1 MEYGLIICI
10 IIAICGIIFGL
21 INYFYW
27 RKNAKAQITQI
38 KEDKTKEIYNEL
50 KKETEQKISSET
62 ERLQNVQSSLGK
74 AINNLNQINNEIN
87 TKKSFNE
94 NLLKIRED
102 ELNRLYDTKKE
113 AISRELKIEEENKKK
128 ELNREI
134 EEWTKSAQEAATTY
148 VNLKHNELKE
158 ILEEEEFKLIDNL
171 NTLQN
176 EVNEYQEKRN
186 ALNNEIL
193 RQRAIEE
200 QQDFY
205 RIQLDENSKKDIA
218 FLLTIVDKFNNK
230 EAIYKLIWSEY
241 IQKPF
246 KNMINRVLSGKDP
259 KNVIYMI
266 KNMDTN
272 EIYIGKT
279 KAEVSKRWTE
289 HIKTSLNIGG
299 QNPKQIHKALF
310 NNWDRFSFTVLEE
323 VSLEQDLGKRESY
336 YIGFYESN
344 IFGYN
349 MTK

>member
-27 RKNAKAQITQI
+27 RKNAKSQITQI

-62 ERLQNVQSSLGK
+62 ERLQNIQSSLGK

-186 ALNNEIL
+186 TLNNEIL

-205 RIQLDENSKKDIA
+205 RIQLDEKTIEDIALLETIRPRLSKIDLLDKLIYSVYIKGPTDEMIKRVLGGRAPSGIYKITRIKTGEVYIGMSTNVHDRWQQHSKAAFNCGTISHSTLHTVLKKDGIE
-218 FLLTIVDKFNNK
+218 N
-230 EAIYKLIWSEY
+230 
-241 IQKPF
+241 
-246 KNMINRVLSGKDP
+246 
-259 KNVIYMI
+259 
-266 KNMDTN
+266 
-272 EIYIGKT
+272 
-279 KAEVSKRWTE
+279 
-289 HIKTSLNIGG
+289 
-299 QNPKQIHKALF
+299 
-310 NNWDRFSFTVLEE
+310 FTWELLEE
-323 VSLEQDLGKRESY
+323 VPKDKLREREKY
-336 YIGFYESN
+336 YINFYESQKYGLN
-344 IFGYN
+344 QKVG
-349 MTK
+349 

>member
-1 MEYGLIICI
+1 MEYEIIICI
-10 IIAICGIIFGL
+10 IIAICGITFGL
-21 INYFYW
+21 TNYFYW
-27 RKNAKAQITQI
+27 RKSAKFQIRQV

-50 KKETEQKISSET
+50 KKKAEQKISSET

-102 ELNRLYDTKKE
+102 ELNRLYNTKKE

-128 ELNREI
+128 ELNKEI

-176 EVNEYQEKRN
+176 EVNEFQEKRN

-193 RQRAIEE
+193 RQRALEE

-205 RIQLDENSKKDIA
+205 RIQLDEKTIEDIALLETIRPRLSKIDLLDKLIYNVYIKGPTDEMIKRVLGGRAPSGIYKITRIKTGEVYIGMSTNVHDRWQQHSKTAFNCGTISHSTLHTVLKKDGIE
-218 FLLTIVDKFNNK
+218 N
-230 EAIYKLIWSEY
+230 
-241 IQKPF
+241 
-246 KNMINRVLSGKDP
+246 
-259 KNVIYMI
+259 
-266 KNMDTN
+266 
-272 EIYIGKT
+272 
-279 KAEVSKRWTE
+279 
-289 HIKTSLNIGG
+289 
-299 QNPKQIHKALF
+299 
-310 NNWDRFSFTVLEE
+310 FTWELLEE
-323 VSLEQDLGKRESY
+323 VPKDKLREREKY
-336 YIGFYESN
+336 YINFYESQKYGLN
-344 IFGYN
+344 QKVG
-349 MTK
+349 